1 MQSRPSF
8 IVVGLFVLYCSRQIC
23 ISKVDQKD
31 VFQSPKHVFNKVG
44 YCFISLPSR
53 TFVDPHNP
61 QYSPVVW
68 ILCSYCVYGLL
79 SLVTNDA
86 ISHPARFPDISAT
99 LRCRIVIALCQV
111 RLWAYFAHAQF
122 ITAVFGFAAFWRM
135 RVFAHCVSGL
145 SNTVMLLTSTA
156 CYKSVTVCVILAE
169 TGG

>member
-8 IVVGLFVLYCSRQIC
+8 IVVGLFVLYSSRQIC

-31 VFQSPKHVFNKVG
+31 VFQSQKHVFNKVG

-61 QYSPVVW
+61 QYSPVVC

-86 ISHPARFPDISAT
+86 ISYPARFPDTALQNCNCSLSSPFVGVLCARAIYHCS
-99 LRCRIVIALCQV
+99 LRICRILTHACFRSLRFWVV
-111 RLWAYFAHAQF
+111 KHSDVAYFN
-122 ITAVFGFAAFWRM
+122 
-135 RVFAHCVSGL
+135 S
-145 SNTVMLLTSTA
+145 ML
-156 CYKSVTVCVILAE
+156 
-169 TGG
+169 